1 MTLRESRANLYPM
14 LSLRLFF
21 ILTVLL
27 GNAFAQELQKS
38 FSEGYLGEKNLT
50 HYSGPWNPVFH
61 HDAYFGR
68 MTWDDDQF
76 YNQLI
81 YNSIWKDAPE
91 WSDYFSQEV
100 IGASTCPHDVLSK
113 NFDDIRYGYRLVAM
127 SYLLES
133 LDAARSEMLLL
144 RQDKSCH
151 FELPEL
157 LGQCRPVSED
167 MKNFINNL
175 TRQTPFVLPT
185 IGKAHNFS
193 QYTREWVQSIGGKVT
208 NLSAARVGAQ
218 ALQLSES
225 VQGISPEKAVKLLV
239 QSCQEDRQLFLSL
252 CSEIDQLYGISQ
264 SPLATYLLATSNLIT
279 ILNQEGMAQGC
290 LRRFGQLMASK
301 ERHYPAMVRMQPLI
315 SASLK
320 RQFADRFPHGRAF
333 VYGALKEFRQK
344 GLVKVFEDK
353 VPVQEEK
360 PTAMVVAAPTK
371 MAPKVETIAPVAVVK
386 AAPVVVQKKPEVEV
400 DNRTAFLQAAEVR
413 KLQDLDRAEVDMLK
427 FKYDHVFSAAELQLL
442 DGTLK
447 EYTTRSALEE
457 MRSWDKLG
465 TSEAPLP
472 LTFLKFLIDSQ
483 NHQGLYNVVGVLG
496 DQFWVSNDIDKNS
509 GAEYVELKSDS
520 TTNYSWSISI
530 VRKP

>member
-1 MTLRESRANLYPM
+1 MIVLR
-14 LSLRLFF
+14 FF
-21 ILTVLL
+21 IILTVLL
-27 GNAFAQELQKS
+27 GNSFAQELQKS

-50 HYSGPWNPVFH
+50 PYSGPWNPVFH

-68 MTWDDDQF
+68 LTWDDDEF

-81 YNSIWKDAPE
+81 FNTIWKDAPE
-91 WSDYFSQEV
+91 WSQYFSQEV

-113 NFDDIRYGYRLVAM
+113 NFEDIRYGYRLVAM

-133 LDAARSEMLLL
+133 MDAARSDMLLL

-157 LGQCRPVSED
+157 LSQCRPVSDD
-167 MKNFINNL
+167 MKNFVTNL
-175 TRQTPFVLPT
+175 KRQTPFTLPT
-185 IGKAHNFS
+185 IGKAHNFN
-193 QYTREWVQSIGGKVT
+193 QYCRDWVQSIGGKNP
-208 NLSAARVGAQ
+208 NLSAARVAAQ
-218 ALQLSES
+218 ALQQSEAL
-225 VQGISPEKAVKLLV
+225 QGISIERALKLLV
-239 QSCQEDRQLFLSL
+239 QSCQEDRQVFLSV
-252 CSEIDQLYGISQ
+252 CSEKDQLYGMSQ

-290 LRRFGQLMASK
+290 LRRFGQLMSSK
-301 ERHYPAMVRMQPLI
+301 ERHFPAMVRMQPTI

-320 RQFADRFPHGRAF
+320 KQFADRFPHGRAF

-344 GLVKVFEDK
+344 GLAKVFEDK
-353 VPVQEEK
+353 LTPTEVKPAPV
-360 PTAMVVAAPTK
+360 VVASQPKSEPKAVAPQ
-371 MAPKVETIAPVAVVK
+371 PVAVVEST
-386 AAPVVVQKKPEVEV
+386 PVVVQKKLEVEV

-413 KLQDLDRAEVDMLK
+413 KLQDLDRADVDMLK

-442 DGTLK
+442 EGTLK

-457 MRSWDKLG
+457 MRAWDKLG

-509 GAEYVELKSDS
+509 AAEYVELKSDS
-520 TTNYSWSISI
+520 TTNYSWSLSI